1 MSIHIKESKK
11 GTFTAAAKRHGKSVQ
26 SFAAQVLRNKEN
38 YTPAMRKKA
47 TFASNSAKW
56 DHAMGGELSSVMGV
70 ASPYVA
76 AAGIASDLIFTAIEN
91 ASKPAD
97 QRNYSNNVNPYGLAM
112 GGNLTKANIE
122 GGETISDV
130 ERGSSLYIAKGP
142 KHEQGGIDI
151 MADGGTVK
159 SDRIGYDKQGHITTN
174 PDYVKTT
181 FANLDKKIAAKLK
194 GKNDPVSNR
203 TRELMLKKTETD
215 NGTIASLLDK
225 IEEYKCGGKMKKYQY
240 GTPLEGEPDYQA
252 RLAQF
257 QYLRDNPGA
266 TLPNSLYPSTLN
278 GPTQPALTGIDS
290 NKAASFAFK
299 NQSVNPNVPIEFPQ
313 MTMWGEGQGEAY
325 DVSKDTKLPR
335 KPLTPMDGE
344 QMSQFGALAGGAYSM
359 LEGLISR
366 PEKERPRT
374 INTRFQK
381 NYYNPSEEQSA
392 NRVALNTVLRGMS
405 GSSTDRT
412 NKLAA
417 LSGFQT
423 SESNIARRK
432 FNIDSEIDQ
441 RENAFNLQKDS
452 SNAQILAGTDLANS
466 QNRAQTR
473 NLRRQGIGNMLQSV
487 ANVGDYKNRQTEQ
500 KMKIALLDD
509 LFANYGV
516 SADSVPAL
524 MKLLLEGNFYK
535 G

>member
-1 MSIHIKESKK
+1 MIKIKENKVGSLRRALGIAKGENIPHSKLK
-11 GTFTAAAKRHGKSVQ
+11 I
-26 SFAAQVLRNKEN
+26 KEGDS
-38 YTPAMRKKA
+38 AIMKKKK
-47 TFASNSAKW
+47 TFAMNASKW
-56 DHAMGGELSSVMGV
+56 DHAMGGELSSVMGM

-299 NQSVNPNVPIEFPQ
+299 NQSVNPNSVESSAYPILNL
-313 MTMWGEGQGEAY
+313 WGEGQGEAY